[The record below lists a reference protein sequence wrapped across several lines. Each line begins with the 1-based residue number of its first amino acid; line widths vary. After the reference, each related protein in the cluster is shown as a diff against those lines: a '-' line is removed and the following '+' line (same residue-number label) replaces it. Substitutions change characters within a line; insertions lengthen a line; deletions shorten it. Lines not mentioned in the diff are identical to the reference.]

1 MKYSIRHEQ
10 IGSRHKT
17 VRRGYIRIS
26 EYSDSGIFLSKCN
39 KLLVLN
45 CLIAQT
51 FLLLCSSIKLS
62 VKSTLFCPC
71 FR

>member
-39 KLLVLN
+39 KLPIH
-45 CLIAQT
+45 C
-51 FLLLCSSIKLS
+51 IKLS
-62 VKSTLFCPC
+62 HCTDISVVMQFNKIIS
-71 FR
+71 